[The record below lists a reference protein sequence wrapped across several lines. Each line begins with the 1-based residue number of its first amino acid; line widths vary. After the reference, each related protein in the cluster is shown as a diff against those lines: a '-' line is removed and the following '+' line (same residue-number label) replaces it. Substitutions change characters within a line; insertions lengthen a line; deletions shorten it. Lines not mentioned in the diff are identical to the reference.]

1 MVTDAGAFCEKEQ
14 CSKAE
19 RISLGGGSMFG
30 WPYPHI
36 ASLRNAS
43 DPAIVEGD
51 PAAFLGAALGPH
63 DELIK

>member
-1 MVTDAGAFCEKEQ
+1 MLTCVTDLSGEHVRGK
-14 CSKAE
+14 
-19 RISLGGGSMFG
+19 
-30 WPYPHI
+30 

-63 DELIK
+63 DELIR